1 MEVTE
6 IHQSLLWIRAHLK
19 VLGYTFQISKLYKI
33 RHQLGPT
40 VLLNSWGKGG
50 GRIDSRT
57 AAYLARRN
65 TKTPPSPRRRHTLT
79 LPHPANTTVELPALD
94 THPRDLELGLRL
106 TLSHT

>member
-50 GRIDSRT
+50 GSTLAQLPIWQEETPRHPPPPV
-57 AAYLARRN
+57 AA
-65 TKTPPSPRRRHTLT
+65 
-79 LPHPANTTVELPALD
+79 
-94 THPRDLELGLRL
+94 THSH
-106 TLSHT
+106 SHTQLTRLSNCLLWIPIPGTLNLDSVLL